1 MTRGTKLKLNMLT
14 TIIYQIVSIV
24 SGFVLPRFFLRYY
37 GSEVNGLVSSITQFL
52 ALITLCECGVGSV
65 VQTALFKP
73 IAENDEKEISRIY
86 KSSTE
91 FFNKIAIILIVYTAI
106 LVFVYPH
113 IVNKT
118 FDTLYTSILIIAL
131 SISLLAQYYFAISY
145 KLILNA
151 AQLIYIQ
158 MIVSTVSLVLNVVI
172 SIVLMYMGM
181 SIQIVKLASSCIFVL
196 QPLVY
201 KYAVDHRFNIDR
213 TIVLNGEPIKQKW
226 NGLAQHLATVVL
238 ENTDVLVL
246 TFFSSLSSVSVYSI
260 YHMVTNG
267 IKLLFTSLAN
277 SVKPLLGDM
286 YARNEMNKLNQTFS
300 RFEWAFHSAVTLI
313 YSICA
318 VLIVPFI
325 IVYTDKISDANY
337 KLPLFGIV
345 MCIAMAVY
353 CIRLPYNQMVMAAG
367 HFKQTQNSAVVEAI
381 LNLTISIAVV
391 YRFGLIG
398 VSLGTLIAVLYRT
411 VYLAIYLSKYIL
423 KRNILIF
430 LKRCLKDCA
439 IATVIYISTK
449 WINMTEISYIAWFI
463 MAVKV
468 GIISVAE
475 CVLLNLVFDKKEFKH
490 MVEKMNGRKSFES

>member
-1 MTRGTKLKLNMLT
+1 MTRTRKLKLNMMT
-14 TIIYQIVSIV
+14 TLIYQTISIV
-24 SGFVLPRFFLRYY
+24 SVFILPRFFLQYY
-37 GSEVNGLVSSITQFL
+37 GSDVNGLVSSITQFL
-52 ALITLCECGVGSV
+52 AVISLCEGGVGAV
-65 VQTALFKP
+65 VQTALYKP

-86 KSSTE
+86 KSSTK
-91 FFNKIAIILIVYTAI
+91 FFNKIAIILIDYTAI

-113 IVNKT
+113 IVNKS
-118 FDTLYTSILIIAL
+118 FDTLYTGILIVTL
-131 SISLLAQYYFAISY
+131 SISLLFQYYFAITY

-158 MIVSTVSLVLNVVI
+158 MIVSTVSLVLNIVI

-181 SIQIVKLASSCIFVL
+181 SIQIVKLASAGIFVL
-196 QPLVY
+196 QPLVC

-213 TIVLNGEPIKQKW
+213 NIALNGEPIKQKW
-226 NGLAQHLATVVL
+226 NGLAQHLATVIL

-246 TFFSSLSSVSVYSI
+246 TFFSTLSSVSVYSV

-267 IKLLFTSLAN
+267 IKLLITSIAN
-277 SVKPLLGDM
+277 SVKSLLGDM
-286 YARNEMNKLNQTFS
+286 YARNEMTQLNQTFS
-300 RFEWAFHSAVTLI
+300 QFEWAFHAVVTLI
-313 YSICA
+313 YSVCA

-325 IVYTDKISDANY
+325 TVYTDKITDANY
-337 KLPLFGIV
+337 KLPLFGVV

-367 HFKQTQNSAVVEAI
+367 HFKQTQNSAIVEAI

-398 VSLGTLIAVLYRT
+398 VALGTLIAIFYRT
-411 VYLAIYLSKYIL
+411 VYLAVYLSKYIL

-430 LKRCLKDCA
+430 LKRCVKDCMVA
-439 IATVIYISTK
+439 AVIYFSTK
-449 WINMTEISYIAWFI
+449 WIHMMDVSYIAWLI

-468 GIISVAE
+468 GIVSTAECAFLNLIFDKKAFMSVAE
-475 CVLLNLVFDKKEFKH
+475 KIS
-490 MVEKMNGRKSFES
+490 GRKSLGL

>member
-24 SGFVLPRFFLRYY
+24 SGFILPRFFLRYY

-52 ALITLCECGVGSV
+52 AVITLCECGVGAV

-86 KSSTE
+86 KSSTK
-91 FFNKIAIILIVYTAI
+91 FFNKIAIILIVYTAV
-106 LVFVYPH
+106 LVFAYPH
-113 IVNKT
+113 IVNKS
-118 FDTLYTSILIIAL
+118 FDTLYTGVLIITL
-131 SISLLAQYYFAISY
+131 SISLLAQYYFAITY

-158 MIVSTVSLVLNVVI
+158 MIVSTVSLVLNV
-172 SIVLMYMGM
+172 M
-181 SIQIVKLASSCIFVL
+181 SIQIVKLASAGIFVL

-213 TIVLNGEPIKQKW
+213 NIVLNEEPIKQKW
-226 NGLAQHLATVVL
+226 NGLAQHLATVIL

-246 TFFSSLSSVSVYSI
+246 TFFSTLSSVSVYSV

-277 SVKPLLGDM
+277 SVKSLLGDM
-286 YARNEMNKLNQTFS
+286 YARNEMTQLNKTFS
-300 RFEWAFHSAVTLI
+300 RFEWAFHSVVTLI

-325 IVYTDKISDANY
+325 TVYTDKITDANY
-337 KLPLFGIV
+337 KLPLFGVV
-345 MCIAMAVY
+345 MCIAMAIY

-367 HFKQTQNSAVVEAI
+367 HFKQTQNSAIIEAI

-398 VSLGTLIAVLYRT
+398 VALGTLIAVLYRT
-411 VYLAIYLSKYIL
+411 VYLAVYLSKYIL

-430 LKRCLKDCA
+430 LKRCLKDCV
-439 IATVIYISTK
+439 IAAVIYISTK
-449 WINMTEISYIAWFI
+449 WINMTEVSYVAWFI

-475 CVLLNLVFDKKEFKH
+475 CVLLNLILDKKEFKS
-490 MVEKMNGRKSFES
+490 MVEKMSGRKSLES

>member
-24 SGFVLPRFFLRYY
+24 SGFILPRFFLRYY

-52 ALITLCECGVGSV
+52 AVITLCECGVGAV

-86 KSSTE
+86 KSSTK

-106 LVFVYPH
+106 LVFAYPH
-113 IVNKT
+113 IVNKS
-118 FDTLYTSILIIAL
+118 FDTLYTGVLIITL
-131 SISLLAQYYFAISY
+131 SISLLAQYYFAITY

-181 SIQIVKLASSCIFVL
+181 SIQIVKLASAGIFVL

-201 KYAVDHRFNIDR
+201 KYAVNHRFNIDR
-213 TIVLNGEPIKQKW
+213 NIVLNEEPIKQKW
-226 NGLAQHLATVVL
+226 NGLAQHLATVIL

-246 TFFSSLSSVSVYSI
+246 TFFSTLSSVSVYSV

-277 SVKPLLGDM
+277 SVKSLLGDM
-286 YARNEMNKLNQTFS
+286 YARNEMTQLNKTFS
-300 RFEWAFHSAVTLI
+300 RFEWAFHSVVTLI

-325 IVYTDKISDANY
+325 TVYTDKITDANY
-337 KLPLFGIV
+337 KLPLFGVV
-345 MCIAMAVY
+345 MCIAMAIY

-367 HFKQTQNSAVVEAI
+367 HFKQTQNSAIIEAI

-398 VSLGTLIAVLYRT
+398 VALGTLIAVLYRT
-411 VYLAIYLSKYIL
+411 VYLAVYLSKYIL

-430 LKRCLKDCA
+430 LKRCLKDCV
-439 IATVIYISTK
+439 IAAVIYISTK
-449 WINMTEISYIAWFI
+449 WINMTEVSYVAWFI

-475 CVLLNLVFDKKEFKH
+475 CVLLNLILDKKEFKS
-490 MVEKMNGRKSFES
+490 MVEKMSGRKSLES